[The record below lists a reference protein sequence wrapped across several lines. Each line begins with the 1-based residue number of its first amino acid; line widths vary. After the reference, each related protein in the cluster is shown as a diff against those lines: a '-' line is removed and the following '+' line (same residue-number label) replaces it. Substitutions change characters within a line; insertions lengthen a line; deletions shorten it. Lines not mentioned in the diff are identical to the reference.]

1 MFKQPVV
8 YMDIGLIY
16 LHLMADIVY
25 KKLIQRISRMES
37 LLLSMVFGLYVEKI
51 LFEMNLHS
59 QKLMQFYY

>member
-8 YMDIGLIY
+8 YMELGLIY
-16 LHLMADIVY
+16 LHL

-51 LFEMNLHS
+51 LFETNLHS